1 MEDFIDPAALEA
13 GWQGGGG
20 FLSVYAAFW
29 RKAEVIKL
37 HLTNHWPA
45 ACTTEVHRELDVS
58 P

>member
-1 MEDFIDPAALEA
+1 MEGFIDPAALEG

-37 HLTNHWPA
+37 YLTNHWPA
-45 ACTTEVHRELDVS
+45 ACTTEVH
-58 P
+58 